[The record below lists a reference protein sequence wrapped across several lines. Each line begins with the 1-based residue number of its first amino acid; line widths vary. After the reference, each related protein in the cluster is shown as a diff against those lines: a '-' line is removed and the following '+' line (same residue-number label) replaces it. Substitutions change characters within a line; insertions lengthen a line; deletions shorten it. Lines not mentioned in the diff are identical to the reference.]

1 MLVESVP
8 QFSIEDDD
16 IKVDKDVRV
25 KPISREN
32 RIIELIAE
40 NESITVHQLANAL
53 NVNERT
59 IRRDITNLK
68 ERGILTRIGADKN
81 GIWKITGRRNC
92 F

>member
-1 MLVESVP
+1 MLVEAVP

-53 NVNERT
+53 M
-59 IRRDITNLK
+59 
-68 ERGILTRIGADKN
+68 
-81 GIWKITGRRNC
+81 
-92 F
+92 